1 MKALNKIKGLAQDHP
16 KVITA
21 LLIVAVLVHA
31 ILTFYGLIDNTW
43 ASFLESG
50 STISVYLAAC
60 SVAAIVAGFAG
71 VVVTFG
77 LTASG
82 ERFRVLRAS
91 AGKHLGDNWAS
102 TSISGFTAA
111 GLGLL
116 AAILDAS
123 GLAYLG
129 PWIFE
134 LSLLILIH
142 GTVRVIW
149 LLINLGDITGS
160 GDKEAVERS
169 QRTAVNDEYFS

>member
-1 MKALNKIKGLAQDHP
+1 MKALKKLKGLTQDHP
-16 KVITA
+16 RAITI
-21 LLIVAVLVHA
+21 LLVGAVLAHA
-31 ILTFYGLIDNTW
+31 LLTFYDYIDNTW
-43 ASFLESG
+43 ASFLQSESR
-50 STISVYLAAC
+50 ISVYLAAC

-77 LTASG
+77 LTAKG
-82 ERFRVLRAS
+82 ERFRTLRAS

-102 TSISGFTAA
+102 TSISGFSAA

-142 GTVRVIW
+142 GTVRIIW
-149 LLINLGDITGS
+149 LLRNLADITGS
-160 GDKEAVERS
+160 GDEEAVERS
-169 QRTAVNDEYFS
+169 NRTTVTKEYFS

>member
-1 MKALNKIKGLAQDHP
+1 MKALKKMKGLAQDHP
-16 KVITA
+16 KYITVA
-21 LLIVAVLVHA
+21 LFVAVLAHA
-31 ILTFYGLIDNTW
+31 MLTFYGYIDNTW
-43 ASFLESG
+43 AGFLQSD
-50 STISVYLAAC
+50 SRISVYLAAC

-77 LTASG
+77 LTAQG
-82 ERFRVLRAS
+82 KRFRVLRAN

-123 GLAYLG
+123 GLELFG
-129 PWIFE
+129 PWILE

-142 GTVRVIW
+142 GTIRIIW
-149 LLINLGDITGS
+149 LLRNLADITGFR
-160 GDKEAVERS
+160 DEEAVERS
-169 QRTAVNDEYFS
+169 QRTTVTDEYFS